1 MLSTMVILFFY
12 FLPFILSDSI
22 VLPSSAFSVFTKDY
36 ITDLASIDIKML
48 NDTTTLSSISYITIL
63 YEDLSTQTLTKDST
77 EANTFTY
84 LSPFLHIDLHLREN
98 NLTFSI
104 SSLIS
109 DTEEYSTD
117 IKFNFFINGIFDYNK
132 WTNETFTKT
141 PEHLFSF
148 YFTHLPLS
156 PIYLL

>member
-77 EANTFTY
+77 EAKTLTY
-84 LSPFLHIDLHLREN
+84 LSSFLHIDLYLRDN
-98 NLTFSI
+98 N
-104 SSLIS
+104 
-109 DTEEYSTD
+109 
-117 IKFNFFINGIFDYNK
+117 
-132 WTNETFTKT
+132 
-141 PEHLFSF
+141 
-148 YFTHLPLS
+148 
-156 PIYLL
+156 

>member
-22 VLPSSAFSVFTKDY
+22 VLPSSAFSIFTKDY

-148 YFTHLPLS
+148 YFTKT
-156 PIYLL
+156 II